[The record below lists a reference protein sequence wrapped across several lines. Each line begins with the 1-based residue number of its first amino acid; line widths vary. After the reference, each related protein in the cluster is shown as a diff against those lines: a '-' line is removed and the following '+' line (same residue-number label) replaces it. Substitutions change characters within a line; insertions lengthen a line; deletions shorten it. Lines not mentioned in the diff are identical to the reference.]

1 VETGENMMEVYIFH
15 EKHKIKQ
22 PAAPAGAVYPF
33 LPMQCGTSMEELQ
46 LSWNCSC
53 RGIAGL

>member
-33 LPMQCGTSMEELQ
+33 LPIQCGTSMEEL
-46 LSWNCSC
+46 
-53 RGIAGL
+53 